1 MSYKDLTNIEIFYLS
16 KMETEIAKRILE
28 GENIFLT
35 GPGGTGKSY
44 TIRLLYKK
52 LRSLGKKVYCT
63 ATTGI
68 AALNLSGPGIKT
80 RTIHSWAGIGKGD
93 ATALKL
99 IEKIKSHYEHKR
111 RWEEIQVLIIDEV
124 SMLGATLFK
133 KLDLIARVVRGRRDE
148 PFGGIRLVMS
158 GDFLQLPPVK
168 DGWLFETKEW
178 ADLKLKCIPFT
189 EPKRYDDLEYFQSL
203 LRLRRGVHTE
213 ADIAMLQERVTAYDE
228 YLLKQMNATTLEV
241 KPTLLYSTNRDVE
254 AYNLEQ
260 LHALPDQARTY
271 KAEDHFKPLR
281 PRVGKEKYELMLDDA
296 IKKSLVF
303 KIGAQVML
311 RTNLD
316 VDEGLVN
323 GSRGVITGMG
333 IDFVDVKFRGSD
345 APTRIAQ
352 HTWTIEDDDM
362 EASRTQMPLILAWA
376 STIHKSQ
383 GCTIDFAVC
392 DIGSSVFAE
401 GQAYVALSR
410 VRSRNGLFLSDLHPP
425 AILTS
430 KEATRYVNSIE
441 SSEVKILFRFTA
453 PHTQKMLK
461 KDIFKGL
468 EAKIVAVLEPNTHM
482 YIYADTVLDQI
493 PVVLFL
499 KGIVRNLT
507 IIHNGEVP
515 KIVGKVPMFKEKYE
529 KAITQG
535 ANQTDVFIADRVI
548 VADWGETP
556 SVDASE
562 ILNGYPKKH
571 YIDLLAI

>member
-1 MSYKDLTNIEIFYLS
+1 
-16 KMETEIAKRILE
+16 METEIVKKILE
-28 GENIFLT
+28 GSSILLH
-35 GPGGTGKSY
+35 GSGGTGKSY

-68 AALNLSGPGIKT
+68 AALNLSEPGIKT
-80 RTIHSWAGIGKGD
+80 RTLHSWAGIGKGE
-93 ATALKL
+93 APALKL

-111 RWEEIQVLIIDEV
+111 RWEEAQVLIIDEV

-148 PFGGIRLVMS
+148 PFGGIKLVLS

-168 DGWLFETKEW
+168 DEWLFKTEEW
-178 ADLKLKCIPFT
+178 TNLKLKCIPFT
-189 EPKRYDDLEYFQSL
+189 EPKRYDDPEYFQSL
-203 LRLRRGVHTE
+203 LRIRRGVHNE
-213 ADIAMLQERVTAYDE
+213 EDIAMLQERVKAYDE
-228 YLLKQMNATTLEV
+228 YLLNQMNTTSLEV

-260 LHALPDQARTY
+260 LHALQDQARTY

-281 PRVGKEKYELMLDDA
+281 PRVNKEKYELMLDDA

-303 KIGAQVML
+303 KVGAQVML

-316 VDEGLVN
+316 VDGGLVN
-323 GSRGVITGMG
+323 GSRGVVTGMG
-333 IDFVDVKFRGSD
+333 IDFVDVKFRNND
-345 APTRIAQ
+345 TPTRITQ

-410 VRSRNGLFLSDLHPP
+410 VKNRSGLFLSDLHPP

-430 KEATRYVNSIE
+430 KEAVRYVNSIE
-441 SSEVKILFRFTA
+441 ASEVKILFRFTA
-453 PHTQKMLK
+453 PHTQKMIK
-461 KDIFKGL
+461 KEMFKSI
-468 EAKIVAVLEPNTHM
+468 EAKIIRALEPNTHM

-493 PVVLFL
+493 PITLFL
-499 KGIVRNLT
+499 KGIVRSLT
-507 IIHNGEVP
+507 ILHNGVTP
-515 KIVGKVPMFKEKYE
+515 KVINKVPMFKEKYE
-529 KAITQG
+529 KAISQG
-535 ANQTDVFIADRVI
+535 ANQTDVFIADRAI
-548 VADWGETP
+548 VADWGDTP
-556 SVDASE
+556 SVEANK
-562 ILNGYPKKH
+562 ILNEYPKKH
-571 YIDLLAI
+571 YIDILTI

>member
-1 MSYKDLTNIEIFYLS
+1 MICFLS
-16 KMETEIAKRILE
+16 KKMEVEITKRILE
-28 GENIFLT
+28 GENVLLH
-35 GPGGTGKSY
+35 GPGGCGKSY
-44 TIRLLYKK
+44 TIKLLYKK
-52 LRSLGKKVYCT
+52 LKSLGKKVFCT

-80 RTIHSWAGIGKGD
+80 RTLHSWAGIGKGD
-93 ATALKL
+93 APVLKL
-99 IEKIKSHYEHKR
+99 IEKVKSHYEHRR
-111 RWEEIQVLIIDEV
+111 RWEDVQVLIIDEV

-133 KLDLIARVVRGRRDE
+133 KLDLIAKVVRGRRDE

-168 DGWLFETKEW
+168 DEWLFKTEEW
-178 ADLKLKCIPFT
+178 SKLKLKCVPFT
-189 EPKRYDDLEYFQSL
+189 EPKRYDDPEYFQSL
-203 LRLRRGVHTE
+203 LRIRRGVHTE
-213 ADIAMLQERVTAYDE
+213 EDIAMLQERVKAYDE
-228 YLLKQMNATTLEV
+228 YLLKQVDTILEV

-271 KAEDHFKPLR
+271 KADDNYKPLR

-296 IKKSLVF
+296 IKKILVF
-303 KIGAQVML
+303 KVGAQVML

-323 GSRGVITGMG
+323 GSRGVVTEMG
-333 IDFVDVKFRGSD
+333 IDYIDVKFRNSD
-345 APTRIAQ
+345 TPTRIMQ

-410 VRSRNGLFLSDLHPP
+410 VKNRAGLFLSDLHPP
-425 AILTS
+425 VILTS
-430 KEATRYVNSIE
+430 KEAVRYVNSIE
-441 SSEVKILFRFTA
+441 SKEVKILFRFTA

-461 KDIFKGL
+461 KETIKSL
-468 EAKIVAVLEPNTHM
+468 EAKIVTALEPNTHM
-482 YIYADTVLDQI
+482 YIHADTVLDQI
-493 PVVLFL
+493 PVILFL
-499 KGIVRNLT
+499 KGVVRNLT
-507 IIHNGEVP
+507 IINGGKVP
-515 KIVGKVPMFKEKYE
+515 KIVNKIPMFKEKYE

-535 ANQTDVFIADRVI
+535 AVQTDVFIADRVI

-556 SVDASE
+556 SVEASKILDA
-562 ILNGYPKKH
+562 YPKKH
-571 YIDLLAI
+571 YIDLLEVN